1 MPASQDPLSD
11 SRQRKLDARYPQVE
25 KVNRVVAFLQAPNH
39 TQIAS
44 PCASRFISEGI
55 SPSHREFNLSQHQPA
70 GSNSRCFGRKRR
82 HTRSDQVGID
92 KISAVCVFWQEFS
105 RKCGLSCT
113 IRSRNNVDIRIHE
126 NSEAYL
132 QACPVRKKGPPLGS
146 GIEATELFYEFPT
159 LNPAQPLAIPHDP
172 NYLPVIT

>member
-25 KVNRVVAFLQAPNH
+25 KVNRVAAFLQAPNH

-44 PCASRFISEGI
+44 PCASRFISEVI

-70 GSNSRCFGRKRR
+70 GPNSRCFGRERR
-82 HTRSDQVGID
+82 HTRRDQVGID
-92 KISAVCVFWQEFS
+92 KISAVCVFRQEFS
-105 RKCGLSCT
+105 RKRGFPSAV
-113 IRSRNNVDIRIHE
+113 RSRDNVNIRIHE

-132 QACPVRKKGPPLGS
+132 QAYPVRKEARLLGPASNKLS
-146 GIEATELFYEFPT
+146 FFTNFPPSIRLSRLLSRT
-159 LNPAQPLAIPHDP
+159 
-172 NYLPVIT
+172 